1 MADQQLT
8 PPQQE
13 DASTETH
20 AEPDTPRHGDAGH
33 RDASSAAADHAAP
46 AHDDHGHASERL
58 GPVDRAAWGA
68 GILGV
73 LLGLVVVVAIALASG
88 AIG

>member
-20 AEPDTPRHGDAGH
+20 AEPDATRHGDASHGG
-33 RDASSAAADHAAP
+33 ASSAAG
-46 AHDDHGHASERL
+46 HDDHGHASEAL

-68 GILGV
+68 GLLGV